1 MRRRI
6 VLAAV
11 LLAAAAVGT
20 WFFPFGSKRI
30 SVTPPAGLPANP
42 LPEPPVSTI
51 ALPLGVS
58 MEELGTLARTRLPE
72 EISGSNPVRESLF
85 DGRGTYLV
93 QRDGEPDV
101 RAENDRL
108 VLSVPITF
116 KARLNGTG
124 TALGLSVP
132 VSLSAD
138 GAATVELSMKPSISP
153 DWKVH
158 TQPRILLKWRQ
169 APGARIL
176 GVRVTFQNAADEFL
190 RSRIGEALP
199 RIDAVVNESLEL
211 KDRAEA
217 AWKNL
222 QEPTRVSASPDL
234 WMTVLPLSVTLPPLD
249 LKPDRVFLA
258 ARLETR
264 LALDTDEPQK
274 ARPTPLPPVS
284 TTGTSSADTGFTLQL
299 PVFLG
304 YEAVNRKLETDLA
317 GRTIPMG
324 PGKSLTIEKA
334 TMSANGNRLVLAV
347 EIRAIEGAGFFSTRR
362 AGTIYITGTPVWDR
376 DRQQVH
382 LDSVDFDE
390 GTMQGLLRTAAW
402 IGRPVLLENLRQAA
416 VFPLAEP
423 AGDARRALGRLL
435 ERQEISPGLTFSGS
449 ARQVALESVAVTE
462 KGLALLVRAEGTA
475 SLEWRPGTR

>member
-6 VLAAV
+6 
-11 LLAAAAVGT
+11 LLAALLITAAAIGT

-30 SVTPPAGLPANP
+30 SVTPPAGRPASS

-58 MEELGTLARTRLPE
+58 MGELKTLARTRLPE

-101 RAENDRL
+101 RVENDRL

-132 VSLSAD
+132 VSLFAD
-138 GAATVELSMKPSISP
+138 GAATVELSMKPSISS

-158 TQPRILLKWRQ
+158 TQPRILLKWRR

-176 GVRVTFQNAADEFL
+176 GIRVTFQNAADEFL
-190 RSRIGEALP
+190 RSRIEEALP
-199 RIDAVVNESLEL
+199 RIDAIVNESLEL
-211 KDRAEA
+211 KDHAET
-217 AWKNL
+217 AWKEI
-222 QEPTRVSASPDL
+222 QEPIRVSTSPDL
-234 WMTVLPLSVTLPPLD
+234 WLAVLPLSVILPPLD
-249 LKPDRVFLA
+249 LYPDRVLLD
-258 ARLETR
+258 ARIETR
-264 LALDTDEPQK
+264 LALDTKEPRK
-274 ARPTPLPPVS
+274 ASPTPLPSVS

-304 YEAVNRKLETDLA
+304 YEAVNRKLEADLA
-317 GRTIPMG
+317 GRTVPMG

-334 TMSANGNRLVLAV
+334 TMSANGDRLVLAV
-347 EIRAIEGAGFFSTRR
+347 EIRAVEGAGFFSTRR
-362 AGTIYITGTPVWDR
+362 TGTIYIAGTPRWDR
-376 DRQQVH
+376 DRQEVH
-382 LDSVDFDE
+382 LDSVDFDG

-402 IGRPVLLENLRQAA
+402 IGRPVLLESLRQAA
-416 VFPLAEP
+416 VFPLSGP
-423 AGDARRALGRLL
+423 AGDARKALGRLL
-435 ERQEISPGLTFSGS
+435 ERREFSSNLTFSGS
-449 ARQVALESVAVTE
+449 ARQVVLESVAVTE
-462 KGLALLVRAEGTA
+462 TGLALLVRAEGTA
-475 SLEWRPGTR
+475 SLEWTPGTR